1 MRILQTLD
9 SYYPKFDG
17 PTNVITNYNKA
28 FLKMEGGKAQSEIF
42 VPRHPGYVDTQPFP
56 VHRVRS
62 IRSAEG
68 YYQGTPGLDSKL
80 KRLSLI
86 HI

>member
-80 KRLSLI
+80 KRYL
-86 HI
+86 